1 MKARRL
7 DDGGLSVLLDQRE
20 WRIFSALLAQ
30 YASGL
35 DRPPPPSHS
44 SEDPVIEESNTW
56 LREMQATHRQNLV
69 RRAATWLEA
78 GSTPSQEDASQKM
91 LRLSGHDV
99 EWMLQ
104 VFNDLRVS
112 HWMLLGCPNE
122 ADLKDKK
129 WTEAQLPS
137 VWSMGLCGMF
147 QSVLLQA
154 LHGSGKPDDLSGDEL
169 TP

>member
-35 DRPPPPSHS
+35 DRPLPTSHS

-104 VFNDLRVS
+104 VFNDLRFS

-122 ADLKDKK
+122 ADLKGEK

-154 LHGSGKPDDLSGDEL
+154 LNGSGRPGDLSGDEL

>member
-35 DRPPPPSHS
+35 DRPLPTSHS

-69 RRAATWLEA
+69 KRAATWLEA

-104 VFNDLRVS
+104 VFNNLRVS

-122 ADLKDKK
+122 ADLKGEK

-154 LHGSGKPDDLSGDEL
+154 LNGSGKPGDLSGDEL

>member
-35 DRPPPPSHS
+35 DRPLPTSHS

-122 ADLKDKK
+122 ADLKGEK

-137 VWSMGLCGMF
+137 VWSMGLCSMF

-154 LHGSGKPDDLSGDEL
+154 LNGSGRPGDLSGDEL

>member
-7 DDGGLSVLLDQRE
+7 DDGGMSVILDQRE

-44 SEDPVIEESNTW
+44 SKDPLIEESNTW

-69 RRAATWLEA
+69 KRAATWLET
-78 GSTPSQEDASQKM
+78 GSSSSTEDSSQKM

-122 ADLKDKK
+122 VDLKGEK
-129 WTEAQLPS
+129 WTDRIYRIQIGDTNGLFDQAPSWNRLDAYFTLRSLP
-137 VWSMGLCGMF
+137 
-147 QSVLLQA
+147 
-154 LHGSGKPDDLSGDEL
+154 
-169 TP
+169 

>member
-35 DRPPPPSHS
+35 DRPLPTSHS

-69 RRAATWLEA
+69 RRAAAWLEA

-122 ADLKDKK
+122 ADLKGEK

-154 LHGSGKPDDLSGDEL
+154 LHGSGKPGDLSGDEL

>member
-7 DDGGLSVLLDQRE
+7 NDGGLSVLLDQRE

-35 DRPPPPSHS
+35 DRPLPTSHS

-122 ADLKDKK
+122 ADLKDEK

-154 LHGSGKPDDLSGDEL
+154 LNGSGKPGDLSGDEL

>member
-7 DDGGLSVLLDQRE
+7 DEGGMSVILDHRE
-20 WRIFSALLAQ
+20 YRIFSALLAQ

-44 SEDPVIEESNTW
+44 SKDHLIEESNTW

-69 RRAATWLEA
+69 KRAATWLET
-78 GSTPSQEDASQKM
+78 GSSSSTEDSSQKM

-99 EWMLQ
+99 DWMLQ

-122 ADLKDKK
+122 VDLKGEK

-147 QSVLLQA
+147 QSLLLQA
-154 LHGSGKPDDLSGDEL
+154 LNGSGKPGDPSGDEL

>member
-7 DDGGLSVLLDQRE
+7 DDGGLCVLLDKRE
-20 WRIFSALLAQ
+20 WRIFSALLVQ
-30 YASGL
+30 YTSGL
-35 DRPPPPSHS
+35 HGTSPPSHS
-44 SEDPVIEESNTW
+44 SKDPVIEESNTW

-69 RRAATWLEA
+69 KRAATWLET
-78 GSTPSQEDASQKM
+78 GSSSSTEDSSQKM

-112 HWMLLGCPNE
+112 HWMLLGSPNE
-122 ADLKDKK
+122 ADLKGEK
-129 WTEAQLPS
+129 WTETQLPS

-147 QSVLLQA
+147 QSIILQA
-154 LHGSGKPDDLSGDEL
+154 LNGSGEAGDFSEDEL

>member
-7 DDGGLSVLLDQRE
+7 DDGELCVLLDERE

-35 DRPPPPSHS
+35 DRPSSPSHS
-44 SEDPVIEESNTW
+44 SKDPVIEESKTW
-56 LREMQATHRQNLV
+56 LREMQAAHRQSLV
-69 RRAATWLEA
+69 KRAATWLEV
-78 GSTPSQEDASQKM
+78 GSTSSPEDTSQKM

-104 VFNDLRVS
+104 LFNDLRIS

-122 ADLKDKK
+122 ADLKGEK
-129 WTEAQLPS
+129 WTEAQSPS

-154 LHGSGKPDDLSGDEL
+154 LNGSGKPGDPSGDEI

>member
-35 DRPPPPSHS
+35 DRPPPTSHS

-69 RRAATWLEA
+69 KRAATWLEA
-78 GSTPSQEDASQKM
+78 GSTPSTGRLFPKDAS
-91 LRLSGHDV
+91 
-99 EWMLQ
+99 
-104 VFNDLRVS
+104 
-112 HWMLLGCPNE
+112 
-122 ADLKDKK
+122 
-129 WTEAQLPS
+129 AQWP
-137 VWSMGLCGMF
+137 
-147 QSVLLQA
+147 
-154 LHGSGKPDDLSGDEL
+154 
-169 TP
+169 

>member
-35 DRPPPPSHS
+35 DRPLPTSHS

-122 ADLKDKK
+122 ADLKGEK

-154 LHGSGKPDDLSGDEL
+154 LNGSGKPGDLSGDEL

>member
-7 DDGGLSVLLDQRE
+7 DDGGMSVILDHRE

-35 DRPPPPSHS
+35 DKPSPPSHS
-44 SEDPVIEESNTW
+44 SKDPLIEESNTW
-56 LREMQATHRQNLV
+56 LREMQATHRHNLV
-69 RRAATWLEA
+69 KRASTWLEKVEA
-78 GSTPSQEDASQKM
+78 SSLEDASQKM
-91 LRLSGHDV
+91 IQLTGHDV

-104 VFNDLRVS
+104 VFNDLRFS
-112 HWMLLGCPNE
+112 HWMLLGSPNE
-122 ADLKDKK
+122 ADLKGGK
-129 WTEAQLPS
+129 WTETQLPS

-147 QSVLLQA
+147 QSVILQA
-154 LHGSGKPDDLSGDEL
+154 LSGSGEAGDFSEDKL

>member
-30 YASGL
+30 YATGL

-44 SEDPVIEESNTW
+44 SKDPVIEESNTW

-69 RRAATWLEA
+69 RCAATWLES
-78 GSTPSQEDASQKM
+78 GSTPTQEDASQKM

-104 VFNDLRVS
+104 VFNDLRFS
-112 HWMLLGCPNE
+112 HWMLLGCPC
-122 ADLKDKK
+122 LLY
-129 WTEAQLPS
+129 TSPS
-137 VWSMGLCGMF
+137 PRDVEESRMP
-147 QSVLLQA
+147 SSA
-154 LHGSGKPDDLSGDEL
+154 
-169 TP
+169 

>member
-7 DDGGLSVLLDQRE
+7 DDGGLCVLLDERE
-20 WRIFSALLAQ
+20 WRIFSALLTQ

-35 DRPPPPSHS
+35 DGPSLPSHS
-44 SEDPVIEESNTW
+44 SKDSVIAESNTW
-56 LREMQATHRQNLV
+56 LQEMQATHRQSLV
-69 RRAATWLEA
+69 KRAATWLEA
-78 GSTPSQEDASQKM
+78 GSNSSPKDTSQKM

-99 EWMLQ
+99 ESMLQ
-104 VFNDLRVS
+104 LFNDLRIS
-112 HWMLLGCPNE
+112 HWTLLGCPNE
-122 ADLKDKK
+122 ADLKGEK

-154 LHGSGKPDDLSGDEL
+154 LNGSGKAGGSSGDEL
-169 TP
+169 AP

>member
-122 ADLKDKK
+122 ADLKDEK

-147 QSVLLQA
+147 QSVLLHA
-154 LHGSGKPDDLSGDEL
+154 INGSGKPGDLSGDEL